1 MNEPQ
6 AQLSKRSSDSLQIA
20 DGARAS
26 RCPVEHGSSSAGP
39 CLPAPSV
46 RAAGTEQRGPRTGS
60 APTSHHFFCA
70 RAAAAE
76 TRAPEKSGR
85 RQPGAAAIMNA
96 QVIQLEDG
104 WNKLKTGGVLKI
116 EEILEDAS
124 GGVYKHRISTDE
136 YSQLYTTVY
145 TMCTQKP
152 PNNWSEPLYNNY
164 CEAVID
170 YLTARILPR
179 IKEKHDEA
187 MLRELVRR
195 WENHK
200 TIIRF
205 LSHVFKYLDRF
216 YVKRLSLPELAEV
229 GSQKFLE
236 IVFNA
241 VKREVRTAILELVRR
256 ERECEQVDKQ
266 LIKSVIDIFVEM
278 GGSRASLETYATD
291 FEEMLLSTTADYY
304 SRESAK
310 WAGNDSFPE
319 YMRKAED
326 RLKQEQDRVANYLHS
341 STEEKLLKVCE
352 EQLLQNPE
360 QQLLEKEHSGCEKLL
375 LDNKTEDLSRMFRLF
390 SRIPTG
396 LPPIANIVRKH
407 ITDVGL
413 ALVKKQSVNA
423 EGDLMPYVQELLD
436 IHDKYTELVG
446 SGPEKGCFQGH
457 NIFHKA
463 MKEAF
468 EVFVNKDIGKSATA
482 ELLSNFC
489 DNLLKKS
496 GERLSDEA
504 LEDKLEKVVRL
515 FGYLSDKDIF
525 AEFYKKQLA
534 KRLLLARSS
543 SDDAERSMIAKLKLR
558 CGAQF
563 TSKLEGMVTDMNLSQ
578 DIQSAFAEH
587 VKDKELELDTDL
599 TVQVLTT
606 GFWPTYKSDELNLPK
621 EMLQCIETFKA
632 FYDLRT
638 SHRRLRW
645 VHSLGS
651 ATVVGK
657 FTPSGKSKEHDL
669 LVSTY
674 QACILL
680 LFNEADSMTFSDI
693 QGHLNLPAEELKRYV
708 LSLCV
713 GKYKI
718 LTKDPAGKEVAPTD
732 KITYNAAFSDRAR
745 RIKVP
750 MIAAKITQEE
760 KDATRATV
768 DEDRKHAIE
777 AAIVRIMKTRK
788 SLDHQKLVLEAST
801 QLMRHFKP
809 DPKQIKKRIEDL
821 IHREYLERDPSN
833 PNLYKYLA

>member
-1 MNEPQ
+1 MNSQ
-6 AQLSKRSSDSLQIA
+6 QTIL
-20 DGARAS
+20 
-26 RCPVEHGSSSAGP
+26 
-39 CLPAPSV
+39 
-46 RAAGTEQRGPRTGS
+46 
-60 APTSHHFFCA
+60 
-70 RAAAAE
+70 
-76 TRAPEKSGR
+76 
-85 RQPGAAAIMNA
+85 
-96 QVIQLEDG
+96 LEEG
-104 WNKLKTGGVLKI
+104 WNKLKAGGVQKI
-116 EEILEDAS
+116 ESILEDMQ
-124 GGVYKHRISTDE
+124 GGVYKNRISTDE
-136 YSQLYTTVY
+136 YSALYTTVY

-152 PNNWSEPLYNNY
+152 PNNWSEQLYNYY
-164 CEAVID
+164 CEAVKE

-179 IKEKHDEA
+179 IREKHDEF

-200 TIIRF
+200 LLVRF

-216 YVKRLSLPELAEV
+216 YVKRLSLPELSEV
-229 GSQKFLE
+229 GSQQFHE

-241 VKREVRTAILELVRR
+241 VKREVRTAILELIRR
-256 ERECEQVDKQ
+256 ERECEIVDKKLVKQ
-266 LIKSVIDIFVEM
+266 VVEIFVEM

-446 SGPEKGCFQGH
+446 TGPEKGCFQGH
-457 NIFHKA
+457 AIFQKA

-468 EVFVNKDIGKSATA
+468 EVFVNKEIGKTTTA

-515 FGYLSDKDIF
+515 FSYLSDKDIF

-534 KRLLLARSS
+534 KRLLLARSA

-563 TSKLEGMVTDMNLSQ
+563 TSKLEGMVTDMNLSS
-578 DIQSAFAEH
+578 DMGTAFAEH
-587 VKDKELELDTDL
+587 LRENDIKLDTDVS
-599 TVQVLTT
+599 VQVLTT
-606 GFWPTYKSDELNLPK
+606 GFWPTYKNDDLNLPS
-621 EMLQCIETFKA
+621 EMLACIETFKL
-632 FYDLRT
+632 FYDKRT

-645 VHSLGS
+645 VHQLGN
-651 ATVVGK
+651 AQVLGNFLPNGK
-657 FTPSGKSKEHDL
+657 KKQHDL
-669 LVSTY
+669 VVSTY

-680 LFNEADSMTFSDI
+680 LFNNQDSMSFDDI
-693 QGHLNLPAEELKRYV
+693 QQQLNLPADDLKRYM

-713 GKYKI
+713 GKFKI
-718 LTKDPAGKEVAPTD
+718 LLREGGGKEVETTD
-732 KITYNAAFSDRAR
+732 VFKYNAGFTDRAR

-760 KDATRATV
+760 KDSTRATV

-788 SLDHQKLVLEAST
+788 SLDHQKLVLEATT

-821 IHREYLERDPSN
+821 IAREYLERDANN
-833 PNLYKYLA
+833 PNHYKYLA

>member
-1 MNEPQ
+1 MNN
-6 AQLSKRSSDSLQIA
+6 
-20 DGARAS
+20 
-26 RCPVEHGSSSAGP
+26 H
-39 CLPAPSV
+39 
-46 RAAGTEQRGPRTGS
+46 
-60 APTSHHFFCA
+60 
-70 RAAAAE
+70 
-76 TRAPEKSGR
+76 
-85 RQPGAAAIMNA
+85 
-96 QVIQLEDG
+96 VILLEDG

-116 EEILEDAS
+116 EEILEDAQ
-124 GGVYKHRISTDE
+124 GGVYKHKISTDE

-179 IKEKHDEA
+179 IKEKHDES

-236 IVFNA
+236 IVFNS
-241 VKREVRTAILELVRR
+241 VKREVRSAILELIRR
-256 ERECEQVDKQ
+256 ERECEQVDKH
-266 LIKSVIDIFVEM
+266 LIKSVIEIFVEM
-278 GGSRASLETYATD
+278 GGSRASLDTYATD
-291 FEEMLLSTTADYY
+291 FEEMLLSSTADYY

-310 WAGNDSFPE
+310 WAEKDSFPE

-326 RLKQEQDRVANYLHS
+326 RLKQEQDRVAHYLHS
-341 STEEKLLKVCE
+341 STEEKLLKVCD
-352 EQLLQNPE
+352 EQLLQTPE

-375 LDNKTEDLSRMFRLF
+375 LDNKVEDLSRMFRLF

-396 LPPIANIVRKH
+396 LPPISNIVRKH
-407 ITDVGL
+407 ISDVGL
-413 ALVKKQSVNA
+413 ALVKKQSSNA

-446 SGPEKGCFQGH
+446 TGPDKGCFQGH
-457 NIFHKA
+457 TIFHKA

-468 EVFVNKDIGKSATA
+468 EVFVNKDIGKTATA

-578 DIQSAFAEH
+578 DIQSAFSDH
-587 VKDKELELDTDL
+587 IKDKEIKLETDL

-606 GFWPTYKSDELNLPK
+606 GFWPTYKSDDLNLPK
-621 EMLQCIETFKA
+621 EMLQCIETFKS

-651 ATVVGK
+651 ATVLGQFRPAGK
-657 FTPSGKSKEHDL
+657 VKEHDL
-669 LVSTY
+669 MVSTY

-680 LFNEADSMTFSDI
+680 LFNEADAMTFSDI
-693 QGHLNLPAEELKRYV
+693 QGHLNLPPDELKRYV

-718 LTKDPAGKEVAPTD
+718 LNKSPAAKEVESTD
-732 KITYNAAFSDRAR
+732 TLTYNVGFADRAR

-821 IHREYLERDPSN
+821 IHREYLERDANN

>member
-1 MNEPQ
+1 
-6 AQLSKRSSDSLQIA
+6 
-20 DGARAS
+20 
-26 RCPVEHGSSSAGP
+26 
-39 CLPAPSV
+39 
-46 RAAGTEQRGPRTGS
+46 
-60 APTSHHFFCA
+60 
-70 RAAAAE
+70 
-76 TRAPEKSGR
+76 
-85 RQPGAAAIMNA
+85 
-96 QVIQLEDG
+96 
-104 WNKLKTGGVLKI
+104 
-116 EEILEDAS
+116 
-124 GGVYKHRISTDE
+124 VYKHRISTDE

>member
-1 MNEPQ
+1 MGVLVLH
-6 AQLSKRSSDSLQIA
+6 AIVIKHQLWRA
-20 DGARAS
+20 DGS
-26 RCPVEHGSSSAGP
+26 PVSSHP
-39 CLPAPSV
+39 
-46 RAAGTEQRGPRTGS
+46 Q
-60 APTSHHFFCA
+60 
-70 RAAAAE
+70 
-76 TRAPEKSGR
+76 
-85 RQPGAAAIMNA
+85 
-96 QVIQLEDG
+96 
-104 WNKLKTGGVLKI
+104 
-116 EEILEDAS
+116 
-124 GGVYKHRISTDE
+124 
-136 YSQLYTTVY
+136 
-145 TMCTQKP
+145 
-152 PNNWSEPLYNNY
+152 
-164 CEAVID
+164 
-170 YLTARILPR
+170 
-179 IKEKHDEA
+179 
-187 MLRELVRR
+187 
-195 WENHK
+195 
-200 TIIRF
+200 
-205 LSHVFKYLDRF
+205 DRF

-241 VKREVRTAILELVRR
+241 VKREVRTAILELIRR
-256 ERECEQVDKQ
+256 ERECEQVDKH
-266 LIKSVIDIFVEM
+266 LIKSVVEIFVEM
-278 GGSRASLETYATD
+278 GSSRASLETYATD

-310 WAGNDSFPE
+310 WAEKDSFPE

-326 RLKQEQDRVANYLHS
+326 RLRQEADRVAHYLHS
-341 STEEKLLKVCE
+341 STEEKLLKVCD

-360 QQLLEKEHSGCEKLL
+360 QLLLEKEYSGCEKLL
-375 LDNKTEDLSRMFRLF
+375 LDNKVEDLSRMFRLY

-413 ALVKKQSVNA
+413 ALVKKQSSNA
-423 EGDLMPYVQELLD
+423 DGDLMPYVQELLD

-446 SGPEKGCFQGH
+446 TGPEKGCFQGH
-457 NIFHKA
+457 TIFHKA

-468 EVFVNKDIGKSATA
+468 EVFVNKDIGKTATA

-504 LEDKLEKVVRL
+504 LEEKLEKVVRL

-578 DIQSAFAEH
+578 DIQSAFSDH
-587 VKDKELELDTDL
+587 IKDKKIKLETDL

-606 GFWPTYKSDELNLPK
+606 GFWPTYKSDDLNLPK

-651 ATVVGK
+651 ATVLGT
-657 FTPSGKSKEHDL
+657 FRPSGKVKEHDL
-669 LVSTY
+669 MVSTY

-680 LFNEADSMTFSDI
+680 LFNEADSMAFSDI

-718 LTKDPAGKEVAPTD
+718 LTKSPPSKEVEPTD
-732 KITYNAAFSDRAR
+732 TLTYNVAFSDRAR

-788 SLDHQKLVLEAST
+788 SLEHQKLVLEAST

-821 IHREYLERDPSN
+821 IHREYLERDASN

>member
-1 MNEPQ
+1 
-6 AQLSKRSSDSLQIA
+6 
-20 DGARAS
+20 
-26 RCPVEHGSSSAGP
+26 
-39 CLPAPSV
+39 
-46 RAAGTEQRGPRTGS
+46 
-60 APTSHHFFCA
+60 
-70 RAAAAE
+70 
-76 TRAPEKSGR
+76 
-85 RQPGAAAIMNA
+85 
-96 QVIQLEDG
+96 
-104 WNKLKTGGVLKI
+104 
-116 EEILEDAS
+116 
-124 GGVYKHRISTDE
+124 
-136 YSQLYTTVY
+136 
-145 TMCTQKP
+145 
-152 PNNWSEPLYNNY
+152 
-164 CEAVID
+164 
-170 YLTARILPR
+170 
-179 IKEKHDEA
+179 
-187 MLRELVRR
+187 
-195 WENHK
+195 
-200 TIIRF
+200 
-205 LSHVFKYLDRF
+205 
-216 YVKRLSLPELAEV
+216 VKRLSLPELAEV

-236 IVFNA
+236 IVFNS
-241 VKREVRTAILELVRR
+241 VKREVRSAILELIRR
-256 ERECEQVDKQ
+256 ERECEQVDKH
-266 LIKSVIDIFVEM
+266 LIKSVIEIFVEM

-310 WAGNDSFPE
+310 WAEKDSFPE

-326 RLKQEQDRVANYLHS
+326 RLKQEQDRVAHYLHS
-341 STEEKLLKVCE
+341 STEEKLLKVCD
-352 EQLLQNPE
+352 EQLLQGPE

-375 LDNKTEDLSRMFRLF
+375 LDNKVEDLSRMFRLF

-407 ITDVGL
+407 ITDVGQ
-413 ALVKKQSVNA
+413 ALVKKQSSNA

-446 SGPEKGCFQGH
+446 TGPDKGCFQGH
-457 NIFHKA
+457 TIFHKA

-468 EVFVNKDIGKSATA
+468 EAFVNKDIGKTATA

-578 DIQSAFAEH
+578 DIQSAFSEH
-587 VKDKELELDTDL
+587 VKEKDIKLETDL

-606 GFWPTYKSDELNLPK
+606 GFWPTYKSDDLNLPK
-621 EMLQCIETFKA
+621 EMLQCIETFKS

-651 ATVVGK
+651 ATVLGQFRPAGK
-657 FTPSGKSKEHDL
+657 VKEHDL
-669 LVSTY
+669 MVSTY

-680 LFNEADSMTFSDI
+680 LFNEADEMTFSDI
-693 QGHLNLPAEELKRYV
+693 QGHLNLPADELKRYV

-718 LTKDPAGKEVAPTD
+718 LNKTPVSKEVEATD
-732 KITYNAAFSDRAR
+732 KLTYNVGFSDRAR

-809 DPKQIKKRIEDL
+809 DPKQIKCASSAAPSISSPSFSFSPPQLSSSSPPPSQPFFFSPPHASTSPAPMPRTAHAEEPPFALRTLHMCCSLADVCHAHPGILTRSPPFLLSGSASRISS
-821 IHREYLERDPSN
+821 IASTWSVTRIIQTCTSTWREEAGGWVYAGAFTVVRRQGMQRAARPRHATIRRPS
-833 PNLYKYLA
+833 LAMSSR